1 MKHKNELDRLIR
13 NLYLIKNTNL
23 NNILETYKLAI
34 TRTTNFIEALINKI
48 DPKNAGTVCFSATS
62 SLQSSK

>member
-23 NNILETYKLAI
+23 NNMEEVVQKVGEKSLNIQQDKKVLTSQKNEQAI
-34 TRTTNFIEALINKI
+34 TH
-48 DPKNAGTVCFSATS
+48 G
-62 SLQSSK
+62 Q

>member
-23 NNILETYKLAI
+23 NNILETKLAI
-34 TRTTNFIEALINKI
+34 TRTLI
-48 DPKNAGTVCFSATS
+48 
-62 SLQSSK
+62 L

>member
-23 NNILETYKLAI
+23 NNILEADKLAI

-48 DPKNAGTVCFSATS
+48 DPRKPGPYVS
-62 SLQSSK
+62 

>member
-23 NNILETYKLAI
+23 NNILETDKLAI

-48 DPKNAGTVCFSATS
+48 DLGRRDRMFLSNKLTS
-62 SLQSSK
+62 K

>member
-23 NNILETYKLAI
+23 NNILEIDKH
-34 TRTTNFIEALINKI
+34 TTNFIEALINKI
-48 DPKNAGTVCFSATS
+48 DPRKPGPYVS
-62 SLQSSK
+62 

>member
-23 NNILETYKLAI
+23 NNILETDKLAI
-34 TRTTNFIEALINKI
+34 TRTTNFIEVLINKI
-48 DPKNAGTVCFSATS
+48 DPSRDRMFLNNKLTS
-62 SLQSSK
+62 K